1 MCLKFL
7 VVGGLPFYSDG
18 HAWMAILGAVSSL
31 FAPCIII
38 NDFSDFYLRISLT
51 STISYGIILIVL
63 PILVY
68 YDVRSVLP
76 IGSIGYQE
84 EFKLFNNST
93 LPMFNNE
100 ELIFSHPFYQFI
112 TALTILTM
120 LSIIVH
126 IFFHQYID
134 VMFRLKV
141 SSFIHDNIASWYSPI
156 WPSKD
161 LVWLPFVNQI
171 LANPTEEELQKI
183 DKRTDMNFKS
193 SLLEFCCE
201 SGNFSLTK
209 VIIDSILSSMILGKI
224 SFQSTLFL

>member
-1 MCLKFL
+1 M

-31 FAPCIII
+31 VAPCIII
-38 NDFSDFYLRISLT
+38 NDFSDFYLRTGLT
-51 STISYGIILIVL
+51 STISYGVISIVL
-63 PILVY
+63 PIMVY

-76 IGSIGYQE
+76 IGSIVGYQE
-84 EFKLFNNST
+84 EFKLFINST

-100 ELIFSHPFYQFI
+100 EFIFSHPFYQFV
-112 TALTILTM
+112 TALIILTM
-120 LSIIVH
+120 LSILIVS
-126 IFFHQYID
+126 FFHLYID
-134 VMFRLKV
+134 TMFRLKV
-141 SSFIHDNIASWYSPI
+141 SSFINGNIASWFSPI

-183 DKRTDMNFKS
+183 DKRTLINFKS

-201 SGNFSLTK
+201 SGNLSLTK
-209 VIIDSILSSMILGKI
+209 VIIDSILSSMI
-224 SFQSTLFL
+224 

>member
-31 FAPCIII
+31 VAPCIII

-51 STISYGIILIVL
+51 STISYGIISIVL

-120 LSIIVH
+120 LSIIIL

-141 SSFIHDNIASWYSPI
+141 SSFIHGNIASWFSPI

-183 DKRTDMNFKS
+183 DKRTDINFKS

-209 VIIDSILSSMILGKI
+209 VIKYLT
-224 SFQSTLFL
+224 QSYLL